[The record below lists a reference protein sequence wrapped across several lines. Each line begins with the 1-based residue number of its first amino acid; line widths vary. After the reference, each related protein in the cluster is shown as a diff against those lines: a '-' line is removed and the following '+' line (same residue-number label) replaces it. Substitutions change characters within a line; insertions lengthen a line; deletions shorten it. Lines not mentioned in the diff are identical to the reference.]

1 MDGALI
7 GSLSGLG
14 AMIITNSVYAGWR
27 FGRLEERVKAIDER
41 GPQGLLPRVAV
52 LEQKVSDID
61 ERGCGALR
69 DRWRHP

>member
-1 MDGALI
+1 MNSDLLGALI
-7 GSLSGLG
+7 ALG
-14 AMIITNSVYAGWR
+14 ALIITNSVYAGWR

-52 LEQKVSDID
+52 LEQKVNDID

-69 DRWRHP
+69 DGWRHR